1 MPGNVEL
8 DLQRAGVIPDPFYAD
23 HIRLLRPFEHY
34 EWWYTCEFSVPET
47 VAGQRWD
54 LVCAGLDTL
63 ATIWVNGVEVGRAS
77 NMLIEHRFDVTGA
90 LRPGETNRIAVR
102 LGSVVNH
109 ARRYRYDASTMSW
122 EHREEGLFIRKAPH
136 IWGWD
141 IMSLAVSAGIWR
153 SIWLEPRPAT
163 AIKQIIMII
172 MSS

>member
-1 MPGNVEL
+1 MTRISLDGDWQLSYFPEGERRVAHPDDLAAARAPTIPARMPGNVEL

-23 HIRLLRPFEHY
+23 HI
-34 EWWYTCEFSVPET
+34 
-47 VAGQRWD
+47 
-54 LVCAGLDTL
+54 
-63 ATIWVNGVEVGRAS
+63 
-77 NMLIEHRFDVTGA
+77 RFDVTGA